1 MALTFGSILVLALLK
16 AYGGL
21 IVLRLHLSIT
31 SALMMHCLNCGL
43 AVNLGATM
51 QHETIK
57 DYATVIVVA
66 IVGALVLLHSLDAL
80 FV

>member
-1 MALTFGSILVLALLK
+1 
-16 AYGGL
+16 
-21 IVLRLHLSIT
+21 
-31 SALMMHCLNCGL
+31 
-43 AVNLGATM
+43 M

-57 DYATVIVVA
+57 DYVTVIVVA